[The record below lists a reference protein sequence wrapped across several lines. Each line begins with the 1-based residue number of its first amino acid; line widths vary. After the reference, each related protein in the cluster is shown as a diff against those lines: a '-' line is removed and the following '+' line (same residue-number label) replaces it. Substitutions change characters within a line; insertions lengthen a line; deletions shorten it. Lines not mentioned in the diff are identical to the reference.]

1 MKLLNESDIENA
13 KITLEEIIRSDADYI
28 SKYFAP
34 EEIASLSDFVNG
46 FEVNADDVMN
56 IITEIAYNFKELI
69 EDGFTLFDIRDGEL
83 VNLTDEYYEKQEES
97 EEKEEEPFNYGKWL
111 DEVEPIDHCG
121 WTPTRIY
128 C

>member
-1 MKLLNESDIENA
+1 MKLSNESEIANA
-13 KITLEEIIRSDADYI
+13 RITLEEIIRSDADYI

-34 EEIASLSDFVNG
+34 EEIAALSDFANG
-46 FEVNADDVMN
+46 FDVDANNIVN
-56 IITEIAYNFKELI
+56 IIGEIAYNFKELI
-69 EDGFTLFDIRDGEL
+69 EEGFTLFDIRDGKI
-83 VNLTDEYYEKQEES
+83 VNLTDEYDERE

>member
-1 MKLLNESDIENA
+1 MKLLNKSDIENA
-13 KITLEEIIRSDADYI
+13 KITLEEIIRSDADYLPT
-28 SKYFAP
+28 YFAP
-34 EEIASLSDFVNG
+34 EEIAALSDFANG
-46 FEVNADDVMN
+46 FDVDANNIVN
-56 IITEIAYNFKELI
+56 IIGEIAYNFKELI
-69 EDGFTLFDIRDGEL
+69 EEGFTLFDIRDGKIM
-83 VNLTDEYYEKQEES
+83 NLTDEYDEHE

>member
-1 MKLLNESDIENA
+1 MKLLTKSDIANA
-13 KITLEEIIRSDADYI
+13 RITLEEIIRNDTDYI

-34 EEIASLSDFVNG
+34 EEIAALSDFANG

-69 EDGFTLFDIRDGEL
+69 EEGFTLFDIRDGKI
-83 VNLTDEYYEKQEES
+83 VNLTDEYYEHEES
-97 EEKEEEPFNYGKWL
+97 KEKEDESFNYEDWL

-121 WTPTRIY
+121 WMPTRIY

>member
-1 MKLLNESDIENA
+1 MKLSNESEIANA
-13 KITLEEIIRSDADYI
+13 KITLAEIIRSDADYI

-34 EEIASLSDFVNG
+34 EEIAALSDFANG

-69 EDGFTLFDIRDGEL
+69 EDGFTLFDIRDGKI
-83 VNLTDEYYEKQEES
+83 VNLTDEYDERDERE
-97 EEKEEEPFNYGKWL
+97 EEEPFDYGKWL

>member
-1 MKLLNESDIENA
+1 MKLLTKSDIANA
-13 KITLEEIIRSDADYI
+13 KITLKEIMNRDAEYYKKNY
-28 SKYFAP
+28 SV
-34 EEIASLSDFVNG
+34 EEIALLSDFANG
-46 FEVNADDVMN
+46 ADVDCDAIEGIVSD
-56 IITEIAYNFKELI
+56 IAYNFKELI
-69 EDGFTLFDIRDGEL
+69 EEGFTLFDIRDGKI
-83 VNLTDEYYEKQEES
+83 VNLTDEYDERE

>member
-1 MKLLNESDIENA
+1 MKLSNESEITNA
-13 KITLEEIIRSDADYI
+13 KITLEEIIRSDADYLPT
-28 SKYFAP
+28 YFAP
-34 EEIASLSDFVNG
+34 EEIAALSDFANG
-46 FEVNADDVMN
+46 FDVDANNIVN
-56 IITEIAYNFKELI
+56 IIGEIAYNFKELI
-69 EDGFTLFDIRDGEL
+69 EEGFTLFDIRDGKIM
-83 VNLTDEYYEKQEES
+83 NLTDEYDERE